1 MGQKIIKMDGNRLQT
16 VNLSI
21 FHKCWMCRWKDIF
34 DCHIDCCIQTS
45 HTSYYYTVTASR
57 TGYSSYCEHSPVC
70 RCTSAC
76 TASSW
81 FADKGWCKKLRQT
94 GHKYYTSHFD
104 CSTFHSTSP
113 CLNRASFHIGC
124 FHIDCSFHIRYYIH
138 WSHIH
143 MKVLSYIHIRNYI
156 LYCSQNMAEKID
168 IGLNIV

>member
-1 MGQKIIKMDGNRLQT
+1 MGQKIIKVDSSGLQT

-81 FADKGWCKKLRQT
+81 FAELQ
-94 GHKYYTSHFD
+94 
-104 CSTFHSTSP
+104 
-113 CLNRASFHIGC
+113 
-124 FHIDCSFHIRYYIH
+124 
-138 WSHIH
+138 
-143 MKVLSYIHIRNYI
+143 SYIHHRFRFISVTVKIKTLVTKSTKIFKLFSWLPPIFQARFIIFDFTETYLSSKCKNLI
-156 LYCSQNMAEKID
+156 LSLYNQID
-168 IGLNIV
+168 G